1 MWKFVCGIQYLVR
14 WKFWSN
20 EYALD
25 LDGELEEEKESR
37 ELWWGWKW
45 IKLSRISNKNKK
57 IKNKREP
64 LQRKHAHKE
73 YNHSP
78 WILLSRQGNKICEN
92 EAVKCGRLKNVEFY
106 ETF

>member
-1 MWKFVCGIQYLVR
+1 MEVNKVKYNKQPKKR
-14 WKFWSN
+14 KK
-20 EYALD
+20 
-25 LDGELEEEKESR
+25 EKR
-37 ELWWGWKW
+37 T
-45 IKLSRISNKNKK
+45 
-57 IKNKREP
+57 
-64 LQRKHAHKE
+64 LQRKHAHKK